1 MITYNE
7 ALEIMLGRTRPVVR
21 TETVPTL
28 YAEGRVL
35 ARDVVSPI
43 NVPGWDNSQMDGYA
57 VRSADLSG
65 ASAEHP
71 VRLPVS
77 ARIPAGSRGGP
88 LAAGSCARIFTGAPI
103 PEGAD
108 AVVAQEDVRTEDGAV
123 VFTAPAAPGA
133 WVRRAA
139 SDVAAGATVARAG
152 EALTPARLGLI
163 ASVGAGYVTVYNH
176 LRVGVFFSGSELV
189 APGEPLGEGGIYNSN
204 RYTIRALLQRLGCEA
219 FDLGTVPDSLEA
231 TVKAL
236 ESAARTADLII
247 SSGGMSVGEED
258 HIKPAVEKLGR
269 IEMWRVALKPGKP
282 VALGEV
288 CGKPFIGLP
297 GNPVSSFVTFL
308 MLARPYILK
317 CQGRGDVH
325 VRPMM
330 MRADFERTKP
340 CSREEFVRVRRNDA
354 GGLDIYPTQNSQVLT
369 SCAWADGLVDIPAG
383 GLVKKGD
390 LVRYYPFGDL
400 FQCK

>member
-7 ALEIMLGRTRPVVR
+7 ALEIMLGRARPVVR

-123 VFTAPAAPGA
+123 K
-133 WVRRAA
+133 
-139 SDVAAGATVARAG
+139 SDR
-152 EALTPARLGLI
+152 
-163 ASVGAGYVTVYNH
+163 S
-176 LRVGVFFSGSELV
+176 
-189 APGEPLGEGGIYNSN
+189 
-204 RYTIRALLQRLGCEA
+204 
-219 FDLGTVPDSLEA
+219 
-231 TVKAL
+231 
-236 ESAARTADLII
+236 
-247 SSGGMSVGEED
+247 
-258 HIKPAVEKLGR
+258 
-269 IEMWRVALKPGKP
+269 
-282 VALGEV
+282 
-288 CGKPFIGLP
+288 
-297 GNPVSSFVTFL
+297 
-308 MLARPYILK
+308 
-317 CQGRGDVH
+317 H
-325 VRPMM
+325 V
-330 MRADFERTKP
+330 
-340 CSREEFVRVRRNDA
+340 
-354 GGLDIYPTQNSQVLT
+354 VL
-369 SCAWADGLVDIPAG
+369 
-383 GLVKKGD
+383 
-390 LVRYYPFGDL
+390 
-400 FQCK
+400 